1 MIYLRVTCLL
11 IGSFFLFTFFPL
23 MFVKSR
29 NFGLL
34 ASFSFRSFASKH
46 TLSVFR
52 KCFRQ
57 LKVIPAA
64 IHLIHNISSQ
74 IKTSESKTMNHR
86 NEHLCYHSIILYRIF
101 LSFKETHRLK
111 LHIDHRLVQLQLL
124 TFQGRRLLEI
134 TVEHCNTCLIEQL
147 LL

>member
-64 IHLIHNISSQ
+64 FHLIHNISFL
-74 IKTSESKTMNHR
+74 IKTSESKIMNHR
-86 NEHLCYHSIILYRIF
+86 NKHLCYHSIILERNSPPQAPYRPSSGTIATSYF
-101 LSFKETHRLK
+101 SGSASPGDNGRALRYFGL
-111 LHIDHRLVQLQLL
+111 LLQLL
-124 TFQGRRLLEI
+124 L
-134 TVEHCNTCLIEQL
+134 
-147 LL
+147 

>member
-64 IHLIHNISSQ
+64 IHLIHNISFS
-74 IKTSESKTMNHR
+74 IKTRESKTMNHR
-86 NEHLCYHSIILYRIF
+86 NKHLIDVIYATTPS
-101 LSFKETHRLK
+101 SFIETHRLK

-134 TVEHCNTCLIEQL
+134 TVGHCNTLECC
-147 LL
+147 

>member
-64 IHLIHNISSQ
+64 IHLIRNISSQ
-74 IKTSESKTMNHR
+74 IKTRESKTMNHR
-86 NEHLCYHSIILYRIF
+86 NKHLCYHSIILYRIF
-101 LSFKETHRLK
+101 YPLK
-111 LHIDHRLVQLQLL
+111 KLTASSSISTIVWYNCNFLL
-124 TFQGRRLLEI
+124 FRVGVSWR
-134 TVEHCNTCLIEQL
+134 
-147 LL
+147 

>member
-64 IHLIHNISSQ
+64 IHLIRNISFQ
-74 IKTSESKTMNHR
+74 IKTRESKTMNHN
-86 NEHLCYHSIILYRIF
+86 NEHLCDTTPS
-101 LSFKETHRLK
+101 SFIETHRLK

-134 TVEHCNTCLIEQL
+134 TVGH
-147 LL
+147 